1 MLQHRKH
8 LIWTL
13 PLLLLVFLCS
23 AAYLYFPEIL
33 QNGLQRWLTQQG
45 YSNVTLQ
52 IERPS
57 WNKFVIHKLEL
68 VKEDDNQRISIQS
81 NQISLRFDP
90 YKATAHQPV
99 QFIELP
105 DTQITVQYKDN
116 NSTSSSNDEFI
127 DLSPLLPKK
136 WLSQLPAEQLRI
148 GEMTLKLDYPESIP
162 DWTFR
167 GSLQADK
174 QQLTSRIKL
183 FRNNED
189 LGWADMEV
197 RADNHFHLR
206 LLKHDSPFIII
217 DGALSFTDKLQLE
230 STQLFNLSDTQ
241 HWLNQLLS
249 SNDVISQ
256 IPLIKAGSISLTGQT
271 IFPLKT
277 QLSPDNLLRSLQT
290 EQSISGNIQL
300 DNPLPSIGTL
310 KTELKGSLKF
320 QEHKLQTT
328 LNSSSLFNLDHLQIK
343 GLSSPI
349 NSAQI
354 NLTSPLQLNVDTGSL
369 LSASQ
374 LPVTIQ
380 PITAT
385 ITMSDIQ
392 YQEHRIQTSPIKVE
406 LTKIKL
412 TPLEVNAIIHPAT
425 FSTENNSLPTVT
437 LSSKINLH
445 KSTLSTQFKANS
457 TLPSLSLQGKSSTD
471 LNKNRSDISWKLQPA
486 PLANIENSLS
496 AYIQIPAELS
506 IHKGTLFHNGSAR
519 LRNGKLNTQLYNSIQ
534 QADLSWDQAEILGVN
549 WNSATAI
556 SPQGNIR
563 DKGSIKVNSFI
574 QGVDINKISSEYQF
588 KQQGTQQTLQVSEV
602 QASLLEGQV
611 NLSPFVFD
619 LHQPSFD
626 AEVTLTNLDLGA
638 LLSLEQQQGLSGEG
652 KLSGSFPATY
662 KNGALSIADGG
673 LKALDPGGKIR
684 FQPNA
689 AVATYAA
696 GNSGLKMALNALE
709 NFHYEQLEV
718 KLDYAP
724 DGTAYLQTHL
734 KGKNPDWNNGQRMDF
749 NINIEENIPQ
759 LLKTLQFTDKL
770 TETIEKRYR

>member
-68 VKEDDNQRISIQS
+68 IKEDDNQRISIQS

-354 NLTSPLQLNVDTGSL
+354 NLTSPLQINVDTGSL

-457 TLPSLSLQGKSSTD
+457 TLPSLSLQGKSSWSRE
-471 LNKNRSDISWKLQPA
+471 LY
-486 PLANIENSLS
+486 LACL
-496 AYIQIPAELS
+496 P
-506 IHKGTLFHNGSAR
+506 
-519 LRNGKLNTQLYNSIQ
+519 
-534 QADLSWDQAEILGVN
+534 
-549 WNSATAI
+549 
-556 SPQGNIR
+556 
-563 DKGSIKVNSFI
+563 
-574 QGVDINKISSEYQF
+574 
-588 KQQGTQQTLQVSEV
+588 
-602 QASLLEGQV
+602 
-611 NLSPFVFD
+611 
-619 LHQPSFD
+619 
-626 AEVTLTNLDLGA
+626 
-638 LLSLEQQQGLSGEG
+638 
-652 KLSGSFPATY
+652 
-662 KNGALSIADGG
+662 
-673 LKALDPGGKIR
+673 
-684 FQPNA
+684 
-689 AVATYAA
+689 
-696 GNSGLKMALNALE
+696 
-709 NFHYEQLEV
+709 
-718 KLDYAP
+718 
-724 DGTAYLQTHL
+724 
-734 KGKNPDWNNGQRMDF
+734 
-749 NINIEENIPQ
+749 
-759 LLKTLQFTDKL
+759 
-770 TETIEKRYR
+770 